1 MKLIIF
7 DAYGTLIST
16 GTGSLDA
23 TKKILDLQDKKINPE
38 KFYTKWKRFHRIN
51 MDASNRGA
59 FLNEEAIFA
68 LDLKQLYAE
77 YDIERDP
84 KIDVQ
89 IMLNTLGKRWCFEE
103 TIAALKEVKNMYRV
117 VIGSTTDTNPLY
129 MDLER
134 NGISVDAVYTSEM
147 IGKYKPDPDF
157 YRYIL
162 EKEKC
167 KADSAVF
174 VGDSYIDDVYG
185 PGLVGIKSILI
196 DRKRSFQSESK
207 EVVPW
212 KITYS
217 LQNIKKLVDEMSVN
231 FKIVLN

>member
-16 GTGSLDA
+16 GRGSLDA

-77 YDIERDP
+77 YDIKRDP

-117 VIGSTTDTNPLY
+117 VIGSTTDNKPLY

-207 EVVPW
+207 VVVPW

-217 LQNIKKLVDEMSVN
+217 LQSIKKLVDEMSVN
-231 FKIVLN
+231 FKTVLN